1 MPWLEASPM
10 MERRQLVAE
19 YQRGLVPL
27 ADLARRAG
35 VSRKTAYKWIA
46 RFESAGMLGLQDQ
59 SRRPHTCAHATTPA
73 AVEALLTLR
82 RRHPTWGPKKLL
94 HVLGQ
99 RHPEITW
106 PARSTA
112 AEVLARHGLVASP
125 RRVRRPGHP
134 GRPRTPMT
142 APNEIWTIDFK
153 GHFRTGDGHY
163 CYPLTVMD
171 GYSRFLLAC
180 QALRTTA
187 MPPTRAV
194 LTQLFRTYGL
204 PQIMRSDNGVP
215 FATTALGR
223 LSQLAVW
230 WIRLGIY
237 PEPIEPASP
246 QQNGRHEHFHRTLKR
261 ESARPPRGTLAAQ
274 QRRFGAFRQE
284 YNHER
289 PHEALAQ
296 DTPATRFAPSPRAF
310 PEQVPAIEYPAPYEV
325 RRFSHN
331 GGIRWHHTW
340 INVSHVLG
348 GEHVGLHEVDDGLW
362 DVHFGPLCLGRLD
375 ERDGRIEDALGRKR
389 RRQLS
394 PMSPD

>member
-1 MPWLEASPM
+1 MPWLETSPM
-10 MERRQLVAE
+10 TERMQLVVD
-19 YQRGLVPL
+19 YQRGLMPL
-27 ADLARRAG
+27 AQLAQRAG

-46 RFESAGMLGLQDQ
+46 RFATTGPLGLQDH
-59 SRRPHTCAHATTPA
+59 SRRPHTCAHATAPA
-73 AVEALLTLR
+73 AIDALLALR

-94 HVLGQ
+94 HVLRQ
-99 RHPEITW
+99 RQPEIAW

-112 AEVLARHGLVASP
+112 ADVLARHGLVVSP

-153 GHFRTGDGHY
+153 GHFRTGDGRY

-171 GYSRFLLAC
+171 GYSRYLLGC

-204 PQIMRSDNGVP
+204 PQIIRSDNGVP

-237 PEPIEPASP
+237 PELIEPASP
-246 QQNGRHEHFHRTLKR
+246 QQNGRHERFHRTLKR
-261 ESARPPRGTLAAQ
+261 ETARPVGATLAAQ
-274 QRRFGAFRQE
+274 QRRFGSFRQE

-289 PHEALAQ
+289 PHEALAL
-296 DTPATRFAPSPRAF
+296 DTPATRYAPSPRPM
-310 PEQVPAIEYPAPYEV
+310 PETLPVLDYPAHYEV
-325 RRFSHN
+325 RRVSRN
-331 GGIRWHHTW
+331 GGIRWQHAW
-340 INVSHVLG
+340 INVSHVLS

-362 DVHFGPLCLGRLD
+362 DLHFGPLCLGRLD
-375 ERDGRIEDALGRKR
+375 ELDGRIEDALGRTR
-389 RRQLS
+389 RRRVL